1 MSRTVRRAP
10 TFSSGAI
17 ESSRSRI
24 SASAAVF
31 LAFSN
36 LLRLS
41 PGTNR
46 IDRIKLGLWFA
57 MHQAGAAATRH
68 HLATLIGHGV
78 LKLDNALRRSRLAG
92 TLGNN
97 PGMGFQRIAVKHRL
111 WEFHVG
117 HAQIADRRAQR
128 RLIHTH

>member
-24 SASAAVF
+24 NASAAVF

-36 LLRLS
+36 LRRLS

-46 IDRIKLGLWFA
+46 NDRIKLCLWFA
-57 MHQAGAAATRH
+57 MHQAGAAATRD
-68 HLATLIGHGV
+68 HLTALIGHGV
-78 LKLDNALRRSRLAG
+78 LEFDDPLRRTRLAG
-92 TLGNN
+92 ALGNDL
-97 PGMGFQRIAVKHRL
+97 GMRLKRIAMKHRFWKL
-111 WEFHVG
+111 DVG
-117 HAQIADRRAQR
+117 
-128 RLIHTH
+128 

>member
-1 MSRTVRRAP
+1 MSRTVRLAP

-36 LLRLS
+36 LRRLS

-46 IDRIKLGLWFA
+46 NDRIKLCLWFA
-57 MHQAGAAATRH
+57 MHQPGAAATCH
-68 HLATLIGHGV
+68 HLTALIGHGV
-78 LKLDNALRRSRLAG
+78 LELDDALRRARLAG
-92 TLGNN
+92 ALGNDL
-97 PGMGFQRIAVKHRL
+97 GMGFQRIA
-111 WEFHVG
+111 
-117 HAQIADRRAQR
+117 
-128 RLIHTH
+128 